1 MVLLYIYNNNN
12 QGRHALIILIIFEGA
27 RVRGGGTR
35 NLTYSSHNSLCF
47 ILFFPFYSEKKPHV
61 LTKS

>member
-27 RVRGGGTR
+27 RVRGGGG
-35 NLTYSSHNSLCF
+35 
-47 ILFFPFYSEKKPHV
+47 HV
-61 LTKS
+61 I